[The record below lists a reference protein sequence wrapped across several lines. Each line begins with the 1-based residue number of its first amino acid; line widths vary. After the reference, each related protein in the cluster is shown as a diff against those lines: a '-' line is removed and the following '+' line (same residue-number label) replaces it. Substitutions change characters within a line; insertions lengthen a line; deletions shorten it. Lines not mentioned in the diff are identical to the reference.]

1 MKIYMDTDYLAGH
14 LRYGHLEG
22 DISWITGEKEE
33 DFKTLLK
40 KELNDEELTEEEIN
54 RLEEYKEVILGNCD
68 IIIDDYEI
76 YDIGDCHWEECL
88 D

>member
-1 MKIYMDTDYLAGH
+1 MDTDYLAGY

-54 RLEEYKEVILGNCD
+54 RLEGYKEDILDNCT
-68 IIIDDYEI
+68 IVVDDYCI
-76 YDIGDCHWEECL
+76 NDIGEYHWEDCL
-88 D
+88 N